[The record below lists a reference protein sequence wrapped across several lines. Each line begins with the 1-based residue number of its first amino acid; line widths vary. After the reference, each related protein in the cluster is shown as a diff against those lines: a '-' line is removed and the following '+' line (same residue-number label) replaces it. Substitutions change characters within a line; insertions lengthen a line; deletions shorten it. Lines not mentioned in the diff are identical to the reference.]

1 MKKSVLATAVLATL
15 ISGST
20 LAATV
25 YKADGTEF
33 KVGGRVEFRGDFNA
47 DTDGTEIDGTM
58 SDQTRARLNLKG
70 SSEISDGV
78 KAFGFYE
85 VEQKA
90 KDSDEKMKN
99 RYMYA
104 GIDVHGNA
112 LSFGAQDMAAVQVS
126 KFSDI
131 GAFTGL
137 QKRITGAADHTEGV
151 IAYRGDFDALN
162 LQATYKA
169 ESTDDSDS
177 YGVSGTYALPIGLKL
192 GLAYSMDQERVD
204 GNTATTNSTDKAN
217 QILAGISYAMDA
229 LYLGATYSTGDTG
242 NGDNEFGTMEFA
254 IAYDVTEQV
263 QVQAIYGKDTTDVDG
278 GSDIDRED
286 FVELGGYYKFN
297 SNLKSYVAYKANSAD
312 GADDDTIRL
321 GLKYG
326 F

>member
-15 ISGST
+15 VSGST

-47 DTDGTEIDGTM
+47 ETNGQEIDGTM

-78 KAFGFYE
+78 KAFAFYE

-90 KDSDEKMKN
+90 NDSDEKMKN

-104 GIDVHGNA
+104 GVDMHGNA
-112 LSFGAQDMAAVQVS
+112 LSFGAQDMASVQIS

-137 QKRITGAADHTEGV
+137 QKPIAASKDHTEGV

-162 LQATYKA
+162 VQATYKA

-177 YGVSGTYALPIGLKL
+177 YGVSGTYSLPVGVKL
-192 GLAYSMDQERVD
+192 GLAYSADQDKVA
-204 GNTATTNSTDKAN
+204 GNATSTDKGN
-217 QILAGISYAMDA
+217 QILAGISYSMDA
-229 LYLGATYSTGDTG
+229 LYLAATYSTGDTG
-242 NGDNEFGTMEFA
+242 NGDDEFDIMEFA
-254 IAYDVTEQV
+254 AAYDITDQV
-263 QVQAIYGKDTTDVDG
+263 QVQAIYGKDTTKPETGADVDN
-278 GSDIDRED
+278 ED

-297 SNLKSYVAYKANSAD
+297 SNLKSYIAYKANSAD